1 MAEPNGDSN
10 ASMSNSVTDVEKT
23 RPGSESTLTP
33 RDKSAK
39 KETMVSDE
47 DAQKP
52 PQEPS
57 VHSVHT
63 PNENSDD
70 AVPNGSD
77 TKSPDTDGAAP
88 GGDSTAVPAGRV
100 PSQTPSQAQKLG
112 KSKIIIIMVA
122 LCVCGL
128 SISVLSMRN
137 DQYLT
142 DNAVHIDAPLPSRSR
157 YGRFLPLSISDKP
170 GVVSF
175 ETNESP

>member
-1 MAEPNGDSN
+1 MAEQNSNLN
-10 ASMSNSVTDVEKT
+10 ASMSNSITDVEDT
-23 RPGSESTLTP
+23 RPGSESTLNA
-33 RDKSAK
+33 RDESSK
-39 KETMVSDE
+39 KETMMPEV

-63 PNENSDD
+63 PNENSGD
-70 AVPNGSD
+70 AVPDGSD
-77 TKSPDTDGAAP
+77 TKSPDADGAAP
-88 GGDSTAVPAGRV
+88 GDSTAAPAGRV

-128 SISVLSMRN
+128 SISVLSMR
-137 DQYLT
+137 DGPCLT

-157 YGRFLPLSISDKP
+157 YGRFFPPSISYKLC
-170 GVVSF
+170 V